1 MRCCLEAR
9 ARKVSPAATA
19 GISSLTEDG
28 GTALTTTNNRL
39 LFSLATMLAG
49 WVLAL
54 RALSQIG
61 PWASLAGVAFLA
73 VVGVGLVRA
82 ARI

>member
-1 MRCCLEAR
+1 M
-9 ARKVSPAATA
+9 
-19 GISSLTEDG
+19 
-28 GTALTTTNNRL
+28 TTTNNRL

-61 PWASLAGVAFLA
+61 PWASVAGVAFLA
-73 VVGVGLVRA
+73 MVGVGLVRA
-82 ARI
+82 ARV